1 MRRLLISVIKAIEKI
16 RDFFVSQIKALRS
29 PNINAQVIQQR
40 AFLAHKDLYAFMLTH
55 QSQLA
60 EEIAQAYSN
69 TMRWYYLSSFTRY
82 MQSLERIPV
91 YSIDKSEA
99 LGFEAT
105 VQRAPLTGSTGPP
118 KSSNPLSL
126 GRRLDALTRP
136 NQSAIPSHIAGDSKA
151 ATYLETPFHAF
162 SAALTDNASAEYAFL
177 TSFFPNSMGFPAIS
191 RTFNHIFSSTFE
203 LGHSFTKQL
212 IENSYDCLGLLLCVR
227 MTQHHAFSLQRRKC
241 PVADGWINGTNM
253 LLWPRFQVGMD
264 AQIESIKK
272 ATMAT
277 SSGSRATLSLAGGK
291 SDDGK
296 GSTAPHSLTQ
306 RFAQLLQGIL
316 ALSNNDVAA
325 TQGFTS
331 ASAAEPAG
339 KSSDSEPVGRSLDRL
354 RNEVE
359 AFLAKLAKGLNQ
371 GRRDRFFANN
381 YSLILTIIGDTGG
394 SLAREQRE
402 WFEEKKESVGGS

>member
-1 MRRLLISVIKAIEKI
+1 MRSLLIAVTKAIEKI

-40 AFLAHKDLYAFMLTH
+40 AFLAHRDLYAFMLTH

-82 MQSLERIPV
+82 VQSLERIPV

-99 LGFEAT
+99 LGFDST
-105 VQRAPLTGSTGPP
+105 MQRTPLTGSTGPP
-118 KSSNPLSL
+118 KASNPLGL

-136 NQSAIPSHIAGDSKA
+136 NQSAMPSHIAGDTKA
-151 ATYLETPFHAF
+151 ATYLETPFHAL
-162 SAALTDNASAEYAFL
+162 STALTDNASSEYAFL
-177 TSFFPNSMGFPAIS
+177 TSFFPNTMGIPAIS
-191 RTFNHIFSSTFE
+191 RTFNRIFAPTFE

-227 MTQHHAFSLQRRKC
+227 ITQHHAFSLQRRKC

-272 ATMAT
+272 ATVAT
-277 SSGSRATLSLAGGK
+277 SSGSRATLSLAGAK

-296 GSTAPHSLTQ
+296 GSTTPHPLTQ

-316 ALSNNDVAA
+316 ALSNDDVAA
-325 TQGFTS
+325 TQAFVS
-331 ASAAEPAG
+331 ASGTETAA

-354 RNEVE
+354 RNEVD
-359 AFLAKLAKGLNQ
+359 AFLAKLAKGLNP
-371 GRRDRFFANN
+371 GRRDRFLANN